1 MAEQTQ
7 ATEPVSQEAPTDEQR
22 VAAFLER
29 YDQETG
35 DPNVTVSGKSEP
47 EVEQPKDSAKADELT
62 PDDIPDVE
70 AKPADEQSAVEEFE
84 IVHDGTQHKL
94 TRAKAIELAQQGFD
108 YTQKTQAVAQAA
120 KLVQER
126 YQRIQ
131 AMEQIQP
138 LLAQDFAQVTALES
152 QLRSYQN
159 VDWVAHARNDPIQY
173 SQDRAQYDVLV
184 NAYQQASGR
193 AQQKAQAIAQQ
204 KQALDAQY
212 LESEGKKLVS
222 AIPEWSDPAKYQ
234 AGAQEL
240 RGYLLSEG
248 VPQSDIDSLNNSTAV
263 KIARKAMLYDKLLKA
278 KKDNS
283 KQLRT
288 APPIT
293 RPGSSVSTAKADKQ
307 NDSMQRLRKTGAKED
322 AVEALLNRW
331 K

>member
-1 MAEQTQ
+1 M
-7 ATEPVSQEAPTDEQR
+7 
-22 VAAFLER
+22 AFLDK
-29 YDQETG
+29 YDEEQG
-35 DPNVTVSGKSEP
+35 NPNLTVSGKSEP
-47 EVEQPKDSAKADELT
+47 APEKAQQPQDSAKPDELT

-70 AKPADEQSAVEEFE
+70 GQAPDAQSEVEEFE

-126 YQRIQ
+126 YQRVQ
-131 AMEQIQP
+131 AVEQIQP
-138 LLAQDFAQVTALES
+138 LLAQDIAQVTALES
-152 QLRSYQN
+152 QLRQYQN
-159 VDWVAHARNDPIQY
+159 VDWVAHARSDPIQY

-184 NAYQQASGR
+184 NAYQQAAGR
-193 AQQKAQAIAQQ
+193 AQQKAQTIAQQ

-212 LESEGKKLVS
+212 LESEGKKLFA

-240 RGYLLSEG
+240 RSYLASEG

-278 KKDNS
+278 KKDNV

-288 APPIT
+288 APPVP
-293 RPGSSVSTAKADKQ
+293 RPGASTTAPKGEQA
-307 NDSMQRLRKTGAKED
+307 NDAMRKLQKTGDQRD
-322 AVEALLNRW
+322 AIEALLNRW